1 MNQIGFAMASLSMLT
16 LAQAGVAQLP
26 KNPIQA
32 GQIIFNDPTPPSQ
45 GSPGGRQQ
53 GGASRGDCRSFESLT
68 ALVPVTQG
76 KVWGQTVSDRPTF
89 WFYLPSELTGKTP
102 IEFTLQDANDQYVY
116 NTRLNAVKTQSGL
129 IRLTVPATAKPLEVG
144 KSYTWTFSVY
154 CDPAKPSSAVFVQ
167 GTIQRVALNQ
177 SLRNR
182 LGNQKTLQ
190 QVQLYAANG
199 IWFEAFDGLA
209 ELYRRDAKNSTVTSA
224 WGSLLQQVKLDR
236 LKTAPLKDC
245 CTFQSSR

>member
-1 MNQIGFAMASLSMLT
+1 MEGMNRICLAMISLSVLA
-16 LAQAGVAQLP
+16 LAQTGVAQLP
-26 KNPIQA
+26 KNPIQS
-32 GQIIFNDPTPPSQ
+32 GQIVFNDPTPPSQ

-53 GGASRGDCRSFESLT
+53 GGASRGDCRVFESLT

-89 WFYLPSELTGKTP
+89 WFYLPSELTDKTP
-102 IEFTLQDANDQYVY
+102 IEFTLQDPNDQYIY
-116 NTRLNAVKTQSGL
+116 NTRFNAAKTKSGL
-129 IRLTVPATAKPLEVG
+129 VRLTVPATAKPLEVG

-167 GTIQRVALNQ
+167 GTIRRVALDQ
-177 SLRNR
+177 QLKSR
-182 LGNQKTLQ
+182 LGNQMTID
-190 QVQLYAANG
+190 QVKLYAANG

-209 ELYRRDAKNSTVTSA
+209 ELYRRDAKNRPVTSA

-236 LKTAPLKDC
+236 LKTVPMTDC
-245 CTFQSSR
+245 CKL